1 MKNIKILPIVLA
13 LFFSGCLC
21 SCNDWLETGS
31 NDEVLEDDAFS
42 SAKGFRSALI
52 GIYRL
57 VASENLYGQEL
68 TWGLLSSISWNYQ
81 PCYAIPKYRGALQ
94 HDDYT
99 DNNTKTVVS
108 SVWGAAY
115 NAIANCNNLL
125 KQIESSNANFEY
137 TWEKDMIMAEARGLR
152 ALLHFEM
159 LRLFAPAPITGY
171 KGTTIPYVTDY
182 PNLLPQHKSMDE
194 VLTSIIEDLEYAK
207 QTLRPI
213 DVDELRNKSVWIVNG
228 NRMDNIEYVLFQGVL
243 NLKSDGTREGY
254 GNGFFAFRGYRFNYW
269 GATALL
275 ARVYSYM
282 RDNTKAEQYA
292 DTILNDW
299 VGSDKFHLYSQ
310 NPKAASNPNAID
322 GKRIPEPLIA
332 FWNDKVCDNYTSAI
346 SKIYNRIVNLQY
358 LFDGDL
364 SDDYRYTN
372 LYNSSNYRYRVW
384 DGQDASYSTNNS
396 IVNYSNPLIPVL
408 ELPEIY
414 LIKAECL
421 AARGEIAGAVAL
433 LKEIRDARGCTNSIS
448 ASDYDSFMEKL
459 VNEANRDFIARG
471 QTWHFLK
478 KLNWPKLYN
487 GTPANKTVPDGWYV
501 LPMPDSETAYY

>member
-81 PCYAIPKYRGALQ
+81 PGYAIPKYRGALQ

-194 VLTSIIEDLEYAK
+194 VLTSI
-207 QTLRPI
+207 
-213 DVDELRNKSVWIVNG
+213 
-228 NRMDNIEYVLFQGVL
+228 
-243 NLKSDGTREGY
+243 
-254 GNGFFAFRGYRFNYW
+254 
-269 GATALL
+269 
-275 ARVYSYM
+275 
-282 RDNTKAEQYA
+282 
-292 DTILNDW
+292 
-299 VGSDKFHLYSQ
+299 
-310 NPKAASNPNAID
+310 
-322 GKRIPEPLIA
+322 
-332 FWNDKVCDNYTSAI
+332 
-346 SKIYNRIVNLQY
+346 SKIWNTQNRHCAPLM
-358 LFDGDL
+358 
-364 SDDYRYTN
+364 
-372 LYNSSNYRYRVW
+372 
-384 DGQDASYSTNNS
+384 STNC
-396 IVNYSNPLIPVL
+396 V
-408 ELPEIY
+408 
-414 LIKAECL
+414 IKVY
-421 AARGEIAGAVAL
+421 G
-433 LKEIRDARGCTNSIS
+433 S
-448 ASDYDSFMEKL
+448 
-459 VNEANRDFIARG
+459 
-471 QTWHFLK
+471 
-478 KLNWPKLYN
+478 
-487 GTPANKTVPDGWYV
+487 
-501 LPMPDSETAYY
+501 